1 MSTRQFLSLKN
12 VKIKEGNNSI
22 FAVRHKIEVAFT
34 KVIIKD
40 LLIELKLQ
48 LVSTWIFK
56 YKIWRWAYDSIRT
69 QAGMVA
75 SLMW

>member
-48 LVSTWIFK
+48 LVST
-56 YKIWRWAYDSIRT
+56 
-69 QAGMVA
+69 
-75 SLMW
+75 